1 MLNYKKIWYRI
12 KLTHGWLNS
21 ILQWQSPF
29 FNTSLQPNILWQDQD
44 ADFSIGIFMK
54 FLFFTYFFWKTFT
67 HNLSALLTISQDV
80 FSTNAL
86 FISSVFLKPRPPI
99 LLGVQMDSQLLRQCP
114 SLLSSFLPHQKFQLR
129 ESNLEHTWLRASNLE
144 HTCFGRSKE
153 AAWYEGIDF
162 ATDVIRVPLPP
173 MINFHFPPLRSG
185 LYFFNNL
192 LWCCLFILSI
202 WGIYSYWPS

>member
-1 MLNYKKIWYRI
+1 M
-12 KLTHGWLNS
+12 
-21 ILQWQSPF
+21 
-29 FNTSLQPNILWQDQD
+29 
-44 ADFSIGIFMK
+44 
-54 FLFFTYFFWKTFT
+54 FFTYFFWKTFT

-129 ESNLEHTWLRASNLE
+129 ESNLEHTSLRASNLE

-153 AAWYEGIDF
+153 AAWYEGIEF
-162 ATDVIRVPLPP
+162 TTDVIRLALPAL
-173 MINFHFPPLRSG
+173 IKFSFSILEA
-185 LYFFNNL
+185 FTL
-192 LWCCLFILSI
+192 LFL
-202 WGIYSYWPS
+202 